1 VARRDIH
8 NSDIPKVCQ
17 SCEARHRG
25 ICGALS
31 ANELTELN
39 KHTKRLRVPAGTE
52 LLAEQQPIAAYANVI
67 SGVIKLSKLL
77 EDGRQQIVGLQF
89 PPDLLGRP
97 FRELSN
103 VTAEAA
109 VDAELCMFSR
119 TALEQAVNGSQAMS
133 ARLHEQSLRELD
145 EAREWM
151 LTLGRKTAYEKVAS
165 FLALIVTAVDVG
177 KAEIE
182 EEPSIPLPLSRGEMA
197 DFLGLTI
204 ETVSRQMSALRKNDI
219 IEFDNAHTVRVKDRD
234 ALNASSGT

>member
-1 VARRDIH
+1 MARHDIH
-8 NSDIPKVCQ
+8 NSSIPKVCQ
-17 SCEARHRG
+17 SCEARHGG
-25 ICGALS
+25 ICGALTPH
-31 ANELTELN
+31 ELIELN
-39 KHTKRLRVPAGTE
+39 KHTKRIKVPAGSE
-52 LLAEQQPIAAYANVI
+52 LLAEQQPISSYANVI
-67 SGVIKLSKLL
+67 SGVVKLSKLL

-109 VDAELCMFSR
+109 FDTELCTFSR
-119 TALEQAVNGSQAMS
+119 AALEQAVNGSHAMT

-165 FLALIVTAVDVG
+165 FIALIVGASDAAKTEDE
-177 KAEIE
+177 EI
-182 EEPSIPLPLSRGEMA
+182 PSVQLPLSRGEMA

-204 ETVSRQMSALRKNDI
+204 ETVSRQMSALRKHDI
-219 IEFDNAHTVRVKDRD
+219 IEFDNAHTVRIKNRE
-234 ALNASSGT
+234 ALNAASGS

>member
-1 VARRDIH
+1 MARQDIH
-8 NSDIPKVCQ
+8 NSGLPLVCQ
-17 SCEARHRG
+17 SCEARHGG

-31 ANELTELN
+31 PHELVELN
-39 KHTKRLRVPAGTE
+39 KHTKRIKVRAGTE
-52 LLAEQQPIAAYANVI
+52 LLAEEQPITSYSNVI
-67 SGVIKLSKLL
+67 SGVVKLSKLL

-109 VDAELCMFSR
+109 TDAELCTFTR
-119 TALEQAVNGSQAMS
+119 AALEQAVSGSHAMTV
-133 ARLHEQSLRELD
+133 RLHEQSLRELD

-165 FLALIVTAVDVG
+165 FLGLIVSAHDAS
-177 KAEIE
+177 KAEAE
-182 EEPSIPLPLSRGEMA
+182 REPSIQLPLSRGEMA

-204 ETVSRQMSALRKNDI
+204 ETVSRQMSALRKHEI
-219 IEFDNAHTVRVKDRD
+219 IEFANAHMVRIKDRV
-234 ALNASSGT
+234 ALNAASGS

>member
-1 VARRDIH
+1 MARQDVH
-8 NSDIPKVCQ
+8 NSDIPKICQ
-17 SCEARHRG
+17 SCEARHGG

-31 ANELTELN
+31 AGELTELS
-39 KHTKRLRVPAGTE
+39 KHTKRVTVAAGTE
-52 LLAEQQPIAAYANVI
+52 LLAEQQPIETYANVV

-109 VDAELCMFSR
+109 VDAELCLFSR
-119 TALEQAVNGSQAMS
+119 GALEHAVNGSQAMS
-133 ARLHEQSLRELD
+133 VRLHEQSLRELD

-165 FLALIVTAVDVG
+165 FLALIMTASDIA
-177 KAEIE
+177 KPNIE
-182 EEPSIPLPLSRGEMA
+182 DEPRIELPLSRGEMA

-234 ALNASSGT
+234 ALSASSGT

>member
-1 VARRDIH
+1 MARQDIH
-8 NSDIPKVCQ
+8 NSGIPIVCQ
-17 SCEARHRG
+17 SCEARHGG

-31 ANELTELN
+31 PQELAELN
-39 KHTKRLRVPAGTE
+39 RHTKRVKVRAGTE
-52 LLAEQQPIAAYANVI
+52 LLAEQQPITSYSNVI
-67 SGVIKLSKLL
+67 SGVVKLSKLL

-109 VDAELCMFSR
+109 TDTELCTFTR
-119 TALEQAVNGSQAMS
+119 AALEQAVNGSHAMTT
-133 ARLHEQSLRELD
+133 RLHEQSLRELD

-165 FLALIVTAVDVG
+165 FLALIVSANDAG
-177 KAEIE
+177 KAKPEVEACIQ
-182 EEPSIPLPLSRGEMA
+182 LPLSRGEMA

-204 ETVSRQMSALRKNDI
+204 ETVSRQMSALRKHEI
-219 IEFDNAHTVRVKDRD
+219 IEFANAHTVRIRDRA
-234 ALNASSGT
+234 ALNVASGS

>member
-1 VARRDIH
+1 VARQDIH
-8 NSDIPKVCQ
+8 NSGIPLVCQ
-17 SCEARHRG
+17 SCEARHGG

-31 ANELTELN
+31 AHELVELN
-39 KHTKRLRVPAGTE
+39 KHTKRVKVRAGTE
-52 LLAEQQPIAAYANVI
+52 LLAEEQPITSYSNLI
-67 SGVIKLSKLL
+67 SGVVKLSKLL

-109 VDAELCMFSR
+109 TDTELCTFTR
-119 TALEQAVNGSQAMS
+119 AALEQAVSGSHAMTT
-133 ARLHEQSLRELD
+133 RLHEQSLRELD

-165 FLALIVTAVDVG
+165 FLGLVVSAHDAS
-177 KAEIE
+177 KAERE
-182 EEPSIPLPLSRGEMA
+182 REPSIQLPLSRGEMA

-204 ETVSRQMSALRKNDI
+204 ETVSRQMSALRKHEI
-219 IEFDNAHTVRVKDRD
+219 IEFANAHTVRIKDRS
-234 ALNASSGT
+234 ALNAASGS

>member
-1 VARRDIH
+1 MARRDIH
-8 NSDIPKVCQ
+8 NSDIPKICQ
-17 SCEARHRG
+17 SCEARHGG

-31 ANELTELN
+31 ADQLTELS
-39 KHTKRLRVPAGTE
+39 KHTKRIKVSAGAE
-52 LLAEQQPIAAYANVI
+52 LLAEQQPIEAYSNVI

-97 FRELSN
+97 FREMSN

-109 VDAELCMFSR
+109 VDTELCSFSR
-119 TALEQAVNGSQAMS
+119 AALEHAVNGSHAMS
-133 ARLHEQSLRELD
+133 VRLHEQSLRELD

-165 FLALIVTAVDVG
+165 FLSLIVSASDTG
-177 KAEIE
+177 KPEFEA
-182 EEPSIPLPLSRGEMA
+182 EPSVQLPLSRGEMA

-234 ALNASSGT
+234 ALNASSGI